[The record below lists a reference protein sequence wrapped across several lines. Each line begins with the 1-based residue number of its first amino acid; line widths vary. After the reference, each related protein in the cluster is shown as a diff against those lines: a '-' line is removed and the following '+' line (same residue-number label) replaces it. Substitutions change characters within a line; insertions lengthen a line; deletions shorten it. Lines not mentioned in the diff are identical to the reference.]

1 MPKREKRSLPK
12 DGKRKEQS
20 PSPSAQG
27 KEFQLPEDEIG
38 DIVDD
43 AVKGTEQE
51 LASNK
56 QTNAE

>member
-12 DGKRKEQS
+12 DGKKGEHA

-38 DIVDD
+38 DIVDVSLD
-43 AVKGTEQE
+43 ER
-51 LASNK
+51 
-56 QTNAE
+56 NAFFNEPRV